1 MISGVV
7 FRRLCAA
14 SKAGKLVLR
23 RSPFS
28 RFGRLHSSIDQS
40 LSPARL
46 PEGLMVERDAEGDLG
61 VVEHGMQAR
70 V

>member
-1 MISGVV
+1 M
-7 FRRLCAA
+7 
-14 SKAGKLVLR
+14 LR